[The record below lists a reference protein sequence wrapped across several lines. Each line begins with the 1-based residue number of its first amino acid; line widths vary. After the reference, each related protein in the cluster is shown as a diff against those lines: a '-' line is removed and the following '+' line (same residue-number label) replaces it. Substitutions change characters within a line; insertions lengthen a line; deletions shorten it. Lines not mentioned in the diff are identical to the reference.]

1 MKYHL
6 TGFVKATNNVGAT
19 YTILGDGEELTGYLT
34 GVGKDCTAVRISTGG
49 SVQKYGLYFAF
60 IDGAKPGDKKFEP
73 AYKDGTRYYPLDSSA
88 NASRFI
94 NQSYFTAEGIFH
106 YKGHIEFY
114 NLNTNAS
121 NYTFWEFDVCIWDA
135 TTTISV
141 IAPKGCDLIIKP
153 AGKSSGLFEA
163 TTVGAGTN
171 AEIVI
176 PGSDAEITISSTLTS
191 GYTLKSYTI
200 NGVSQGSS
208 ATYLHSVVDGDVIS
222 AKLTKTITITIKAP
236 SAGKVSYVI
245 SRDGSYT
252 DGTVNAGQSKSVS
265 LSDVEMAFAQLS
277 LTFTPTNTDFDLA
290 RFGGWTKDGE
300 VVERYANPASLQV
313 EGGETVSC
321 EILSEPAHDTETEY
335 GNSSHKGRILYGKSG
350 FPIMSTKGGSSASYA
365 ILYADK
371 QLTMEEGDTLVDGKI
386 CRIYQVSL
394 KLTMTNGETNHYP
407 QITITPLN
415 GGTLY
420 EGVLTAKKSRASS
433 VELICKIAWEKKK
446 IPRLNLTGECAGYSQ
461 CLFSISG
468 NVGLHDISESYLT
481 GVFGRSYRC
490 DQ

>member
-1 MKYHL
+1 MAYIIG
-6 TGFVKATNNVGAT
+6 TCTATNNVGT
-19 YTILGDGEELTGYLT
+19 NYTTLGDGAELSGTVQGGYGTMKLI
-34 GVGKDCTAVRISTGG
+34 CISTGG
-49 SVQKYGLYFAF
+49 SVQSGGLYLAFATSATPGTATSFIPCYKYGSL
-60 IDGAKPGDKKFEP
+60 
-73 AYKDGTRYYPLDSSA
+73 YYPYGTTDTTFS
-88 NASRFI
+88 NK
-94 NQSYFTAEGIFH
+94 SYTQNGVYH
-106 YKGHIEFY
+106 YKGSISY
-114 NLNTNAS
+114 TNL
-121 NYTFWEFDVCIWDA
+121 YTIWSFDVCIF
-135 TTTISV
+135 TTVTIV
-141 IAPKGCDLIIKP
+141 TVVAPKGGTLTINP
-153 AGKSSGLFEA
+153 AGKSVGLFNA
-163 TTVGAGTN
+163 TTVNAGTS

-176 PGSDAEITISSTLTS
+176 PGTDAEITISSTLTS

-321 EILSEPAHDTETEY
+321 EILSEPAHDAETEY

-433 VELICKIAWEKKK
+433 VELTCEIAWEKKK